1 MRRTCVLI
9 LSVLAGPVMADDKQ
23 FTLDVDPALVEAGLM
38 QHLLPRFSLKTGVK
52 VNIDAAEADLV
63 LSNGGAP
70 AVAQGEA
77 VWGLSEATDPDAM
90 RFAEWLL
97 SDVGIRTLDGF
108 GGGFTA
114 PRAQAE
120 VVEEITISG
129 DLAAGEKAAMTH
141 CGRCHVVNASNRM
154 NAIGSTPS
162 FGLMRNFSDWDVRFS
177 TFWELKPHAAFT
189 QIDGVTEPFPPERP
203 SPIAPVVMT
212 ADDVGAIM
220 AYVASIEPADLGAP
234 IQSQ

>member
-1 MRRTCVLI
+1 MKRTCIIVLS
-9 LSVLAGPVMADDKQ
+9 LLPVLALAEDKR
-23 FTLDVDPALVEAGLM
+23 FTLDVDPVLVEAGLM
-38 QHLLPRFSLKTGVK
+38 QHLLPRFSLKTGIK
-52 VNIDAAEADLV
+52 VNIDASEADLV
-63 LSNGGAP
+63 LGDGGAP
-70 AVAQGEA
+70 AVAQGDT
-77 VWGLSEATDPDAM
+77 VWGLSEATDPDAA

-97 SDVGIRTLDGF
+97 SDVGVRALDNF
-108 GGGFTA
+108 GSGFTA
-114 PRAQAE
+114 PLVAAE
-120 VVEEITISG
+120 AAEEIAISG

-141 CGRCHVVNASNRM
+141 CGRCHVVNARNRM

-189 QIDGVTEPFPPERP
+189 QIEGVTEPFPPERP